1 MPSTLR
7 SAAMGAPC
15 CPHNRP
21 AKQAH
26 RPSLPNVSKPSDL
39 RKYHHAA
46 RLSSALPRG
55 IYDLK
60 RQKKVKNSKGAFCP
74 FFTFPNRECF
84 KVIPKGSL
92 MLYHFANQ
100 TLQNRLF
107 HISRLLLTFF
117 NKTYILTKNRPK
129 KTPITYQLR
138 INSVSTP
145 YQLPHFI
152 VVPLHSLF
160 NLSNLEAMSKETIK
174 TIINLVCTVLS
185 AIAAAI
191 AQTACA
197 NHVQL

>member
-1 MPSTLR
+1 MC
-7 SAAMGAPC
+7 M
-15 CPHNRP
+15 
-21 AKQAH
+21 
-26 RPSLPNVSKPSDL
+26 
-39 RKYHHAA
+39 
-46 RLSSALPRG
+46 
-55 IYDLK
+55 
-60 RQKKVKNSKGAFCP
+60 
-74 FFTFPNRECF
+74 
-84 KVIPKGSL
+84 PKGSL
-92 MLYHFANQ
+92 MPYHVANR

-107 HISRLLLTFF
+107 DISRLLLTFF
-117 NKTYILTKNRPK
+117 NITYILAKNRPK

-152 VVPLHSLF
+152 FIPLHSLF